1 MTLQERIKALYPES
15 IETAYQAYQIFLPES
30 IIDFIERYC
39 FTYDPRVKDKVI
51 PFFLYPRQKEY
62 ITWLWERYKNRESG
76 GVDKARDVGASWLT
90 IAFGVYLL
98 LFQDNTSIGLFSFK
112 ADSVDK
118 IGDISTLFG
127 KVRFILDNLPPLFT
141 DGIKSNYFYIKNNSN
156 GSDISGASGEQPDR
170 GGRRSIYFKDE
181 SAFYEHPE
189 MIEAALSET
198 SDCIID
204 ISTHQ
209 GTNTLFYQKVSS
221 GAIPVFI
228 FEWFS
233 NPNHTQEMYNVKRQ
247 AALDQGL
254 IHIFQREIDRNPGAS
269 IENVVVPTEWVRSA
283 LQDKIIITGKRI
295 SALDVADG
303 GVDTNAQ
310 CIMDGNQLISITE
323 WGDTQ
328 DVTATSERAFWTA
341 VDNDCV
347 EFRYDNIGVGAD
359 VRGAVRKIK
368 EAIEAIPEAERTDR
382 QKKALDMKIVG
393 WSAAG
398 KVIDPIESDTGD
410 KRNDEL
416 FENAKS
422 QAYWRVRFQFFNTWR
437 YANGKDCDQSQVIS
451 FAKLAGQAIINKFM
465 NEISQPQKDTS
476 ASGKIIINKKPKGT
490 KSPNMMEALIIA
502 RAKIEEFTYQ
512 SDVF

>member
-1 MTLQERIKALYPES
+1 MAGLLEPDKYFK
-15 IETAYQAYQIFLPES
+15 AYQYPTVDAC
-30 IIDFIERYC
+30 IDFINRFV
-39 FTYDPRVKDKVI
+39 FTYDPRQKYKKI
-51 PFFLYPRQKEY
+51 PFFLYPRQEEF
-62 ITWLWERYKNRESG
+62 IQWLWDLYMKRQN
-76 GVDKARDVGASWLT
+76 GVCDKARDVGASWGF
-90 IAFGVYLL
+90 IAFSVWLM
-98 LFQDNTSIGLFSFK
+98 LFQVNTSIGIFSFK

-127 KVRFILDNLPPLFT
+127 KIRFILDNLPALFIE
-141 DGIKSNYFYIKNNSN
+141 GIKSNYFYIRNSTTN
-156 GSDISGASGEQPDR
+156 SDISGASGDNPGR
-170 GGRRSIYFKDE
+170 GDRRSIYFKDE
-181 SAFYEHPE
+181 SAFYERAE
-189 MIEAALSET
+189 VIEAALSET